1 MSGRK
6 DTSIHRLLKRVKS
19 FSKYVMKQPDL
30 RKYIQIKEHQHWMYW
45 KKIVILD
52 ICGLVLL
59 LGLEVLKMLRYAA
72 QNRLLQKKI
81 YLDEA
86 TGLPNKN
93 KCEEIL
99 ENDKELEAGAQIAVC
114 VFDLNNLRMINNNL
128 GHDKGD
134 AYIRSFAG
142 QLRAAMPEDACR
154 P

>member
-1 MSGRK
+1 
-6 DTSIHRLLKRVKS
+6 
-19 FSKYVMKQPDL
+19 
-30 RKYIQIKEHQHWMYW
+30 
-45 KKIVILD
+45 
-52 ICGLVLL
+52 
-59 LGLEVLKMLRYAA
+59 MLRYAA

-128 GHDKGD
+128 GHDKGVRISGLLPD
-134 AYIRSFAG
+134 SFA
-142 QLRAAMPEDACR
+142 QPCRRMPL
-154 P
+154 